1 MDTDTPRGT
10 DNQLD
15 TYDIIHA
22 LDHFSDSD
30 DDDHDPH
37 HHPSPIALL
46 YWAFHR
52 LILFHQVIVQHSI
65 YTIGI
70 VFILVIRFWTAS
82 RNEWENAEMS
92 QKKIGAFGRACFHQ
106 NSSKKKGELLLDDI

>member
-37 HHPSPIALL
+37 HHTSPIALL

-52 LILFHQVIVQHSI
+52 LILFH
-65 YTIGI
+65 
-70 VFILVIRFWTAS
+70 
-82 RNEWENAEMS
+82 
-92 QKKIGAFGRACFHQ
+92 
-106 NSSKKKGELLLDDI
+106 